1 MSRDFYNIY
10 KMVIEIELVEFGISN
25 SQVKNYILK
34 RGLSNSKTRS
44 QSKYANV

>member
-1 MSRDFYNIY
+1 
-10 KMVIEIELVEFGISN
+10 MVIEIELVEFKTSYNTSN

-34 RGLSNSKTRS
+34 RGLSNDKTRS